1 MERGEGNLGEQGGSL
16 HGDTFLYSRRPV
28 PFLPLLA
35 YVFHVTSVL

>member
-16 HGDTFLYSRRPV
+16 HGGAFLYSRRRV

-35 YVFHVTSVL
+35 YAFRVTSVL